1 MVIFGS
7 AHGFLCQ
14 NSLLTLPIICNTYPT
29 CHISYTLHKEDL
41 KNNTSIF
48 SAEIRKKTPEKI
60 LYRETEK

>member
-14 NSLLTLPIICNTYPT
+14 NSLLTLPIICNM
-29 CHISYTLHKEDL
+29 HKEDL

-48 SAEIRKKTPEKI
+48 SAEIRKKNPEKI